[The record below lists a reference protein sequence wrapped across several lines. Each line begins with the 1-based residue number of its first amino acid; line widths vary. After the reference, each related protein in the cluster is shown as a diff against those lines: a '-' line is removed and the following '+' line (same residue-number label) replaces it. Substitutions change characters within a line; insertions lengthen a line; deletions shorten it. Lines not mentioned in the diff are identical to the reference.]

1 MVLNHALTIF
11 VAHPWELSH
20 WQPTSTPNTP
30 WRGSGAFL
38 SQQDVLIVSGRYLTM
53 WTCVLVVSV
62 ILPVPMCILY
72 IYTNIYICVCVTMLR
87 MYPQFTAKIPTP
99 QIQAWKTGTMK
110 KKKQMYPPLWPW
122 FTYDHHMPSACPC
135 FVIGLQCLLVNL
147 HEIKH
152 NHKTL

>member
-1 MVLNHALTIF
+1 MHLLSLLHIPENSLTGNPHRRPTRLGGGVARSCRNRMCWSFQGDISRCEHAFWLF
-11 VAHPWELSH
+11 RSFCP
-20 WQPTSTPNTP
+20 
-30 WRGSGAFL
+30 FL
-38 SQQDVLIVSGRYLTM
+38 
-53 WTCVLVVSV
+53 CVY
-62 ILPVPMCILY
+62 Y
-72 IYTNIYICVCVTMLR
+72 IYIYKHIYIYICVCVTMLR